1 MELVRTSAVIENST
15 KFIFV
20 DLDHTLVATD
30 LAWEAVISLLKKSPL
45 SVFKILLWRMRGL
58 SYLKQRL
65 VEAVPLQ
72 VESLPYR
79 VDVLEWVQKQ
89 KRDQVSIFLAT
100 GSPQSWADQVAR
112 HLSFFDGTVGSS
124 ETVNLNGAEK
134 LRAIRSICGEAK
146 FTYLGDSALDL
157 PIWQE
162 AETAIAVRPSS
173 AVLRRLH
180 GLPRHQSASTIG
192 EIRNLPRAIWKA
204 IRPSHW
210 TKNILTLVPLVAS
223 HQVTNPGLGLR
234 ALWAAV
240 CFSLVA
246 SAVYVFND
254 IFDLQSDRQMPSKNK
269 RPIAA
274 GQIFIP
280 QGFLIGAV
288 LLFCGLGAG
297 LFLGSKFEFA
307 LFAYFGITC
316 LYTFQWK
323 KVMGLDVVC
332 LAALFTSRIFAGGYA
347 IDVKVSN
354 WLLGFSLFFFFGLAC
369 LKRYIELG
377 EAESL
382 KRSHFAGRGY
392 AVDDRQP
399 ILTIGAASSLMS
411 LLVLVLYING
421 EDVRP
426 LYRQPGMLWW
436 LMPLFLYWVSRI
448 WILAHRG
455 QIPGDPIA
463 FAIKDRAS
471 HITLLLA
478 GIIFFIAQS

>member
-1 MELVRTSAVIENST
+1 MQTSK
-15 KFIFV
+15 KFVFV

-45 SVFKILLWRMRGL
+45 SLLKVFSWRLKGL
-58 SYLKQRL
+58 AFLKHKLAER
-65 VEAVPLQ
+65 VPLQ
-72 VESLPYR
+72 PESLPFQP
-79 VDVLEWVQKQ
+79 DVLDWIQRQK
-89 KRDQVSIFLAT
+89 KEGGSIYLAT
-100 GSPQSWADQVAR
+100 GSPQSWAEQVAK
-112 HLSFFDGTVGSS
+112 HLGIFEGSIGS
-124 ETVNLNGAEK
+124 NQHTNLNGLEK
-134 LRAIRSICGEAK
+134 LKAIRSICGKAP
-146 FTYLGDSALDL
+146 FTYLGDSAVDL
-157 PIWQE
+157 HVWKD
-162 AETAIAVRPSS
+162 AETAVAVRPS
-173 AVLRRLH
+173 AGVLKRLQ
-180 GLPRHQSASTIG
+180 LMPQHQSAKLIG
-192 EIRNLPRAIWKA
+192 EERNLPRAIWKA

-223 HQVTNPGLGLR
+223 HQVTNVDLGFR

-254 IFDLQSDRQMPSKNK
+254 IFDIQSDRQMPSKNK

-274 GQIFIP
+274 GKISIP
-280 QGFLIGAV
+280 QGFVMGLALLV
-288 LLFCGLGAG
+288 LGMSAG
-297 LFLGSKFEFA
+297 IFLGGKFE
-307 LFAYFGITC
+307 LVLCAYFGITS

-369 LKRYIELG
+369 LKRYVELG

-392 AVDDRQP
+392 AVDDRLP
-399 ILTIGAASSLMS
+399 ILSIGTTSSLMS

-421 EDVRP
+421 DDVQP
-426 LYRQPGMLWW
+426 LYRQPGVLWW

-455 QIPGDPIA
+455 QVPGDPIA

-471 HITLLLA
+471 HITLLFA
-478 GIIFFIAQS
+478 AIIFFVAQN